1 MQVVHL
7 VGEHAAERAGHDR
20 STNLAHGLG
29 AEWQQPL
36 RLPPHECL
44 VPVLHHYHSGQPRL
58 ADHVEPHFRR
68 AVADR
73 TLFLV

>member
-44 VPVLHHYHSGQPRL
+44 VPVLHHYHSSQPRL